1 MYRIG
6 GKPMSEP
13 KRTGLL
19 QLLGNSLGCQFVI
32 PVYQRNYTWA
42 AEREVKQYF
51 DDLQSVLK
59 GDYKNHFMG
68 IIIYLEKA
76 IDFSSREFSIID
88 GQQRLTTTF
97 LIIYAI
103 KQLLVN
109 CNDTEKVK
117 QLEGQYLTNPYHND
131 KIKYKLKPLVAD
143 DDVYRCIVEDR
154 MDEITDKESNV
165 LKNYQYIS
173 NRLNELLLQGYDANA
188 ILMALDKLYVVCVP
202 ISEEDNAQKIFESIN
217 ATGVK
222 LTSADLIRN
231 YLLMDLQSDVQEK
244 YYADYWKKLEDNV
257 STDSKTLEL
266 FFRMYLAIKTYNLV
280 PKNNVYREFVKWIE
294 EHDTD
299 IKDLFEDLL
308 EYAKIF
314 NLLMNID
321 VNKIDKKLKDAIGDF
336 RKVNSDIPM
345 AIVMEFYQIHR
356 KGLISTDVF
365 VSLICAIN
373 TYMIRRSLCDMNSQN
388 ISKLFPTVLKK
399 VLEKC
404 NGDYTDVLKYLNQ
417 EMVGNMASTSG
428 SYMPTDKQMMELLLN
443 ANVYKRPALRIVL
456 DRLELYNNPALVNL
470 SNLSIEHLMPQT
482 PTEEWLE
489 ELDTDMETY
498 LENLHRLGNLTL
510 AAKKDNSKMSNLM
523 WGYKNEVLKETAHLK
538 LNLELM
544 KIDKWDMAKIDIRTK
559 ELIEKICT
567 IYPYP
572 DVSVTQRIDDSI
584 VDEMTALDMC
594 VEVAISERPITCIRK
609 RRTFKTEDNK
619 KGYTVVS
626 SKMYP
631 QGDKEKYWF
640 GYRDKRFEDIED
652 CDEQYM
658 ILGCRNKTLSVV
670 RFPRE
675 FIEQNLGMLNTSV
688 NSETGEI
695 SHYHIVIFKNPDGK
709 MTMLLSKPALR
720 EIDISDYVVGEI

>member
-1 MYRIG
+1 
-6 GKPMSEP
+6 MSEP

-404 NGDYTDVLKYLNQ
+404 NGDYIDVLKYLNQ

-456 DRLELYNNPALVNL
+456 DRLELYNNPAPVNL

-619 KGYTVVS
+619 KGYTVVL

-720 EIDISDYVVGEI
+720 EIDISDYVIGEI